1 VPKQSQVDGIV
12 TTNSMA
18 YQPGPPSLQGGFFSY
33 GVAGMHYNA
42 DGSLVLG
49 TYDLDIRDS
58 VAECL
63 YGFAKAPISA
73 TVSVTESSSGM
84 ENVAT
89 TTVQDNDG
97 WLHVGAYGFEFSNPT
112 ISVKITQ
119 SSRFKSSIVC
129 VRDHVTKRVTGFKP
143 VCPRGFKKK

>member
-1 VPKQSQVDGIV
+1 
-12 TTNSMA
+12 
-18 YQPGPPSLQGGFFSY
+18 
-33 GVAGMHYNA
+33 
-42 DGSLVLG
+42 
-49 TYDLDIRDS
+49 
-58 VAECL
+58 
-63 YGFAKAPISA
+63 
-73 TVSVTESSSGM
+73 VSVTESSSVT

-129 VRDHVTKRVTGFKP
+129 IRDHVRKRVTAFRP
-143 VCPRGFKKK
+143 VCPRGFKKN